1 MMSIPDDFIPVESP
15 FENMDLEK
23 LRQNISNYQPKIELS
38 ITPSVDIPP
47 NPIHETNRLLVEQ
60 NDKIN
65 ELTNKLESADFEIS
79 KQTKELQSI
88 NCENTKLNVQIE
100 VLNKTIDSQSDEL
113 KCLKNI
119 NAELKIANKSLKVNN
134 QSNKHYWRNT
144 ILISLGVGIFSFVLG
159 LFATEVKTILQEIL
173 KILQ

>member
-1 MMSIPDDFIPVESP
+1 MMSIPDDFIPVENS
-15 FENMDLEK
+15 FENIDLEK
-23 LRQNISNYQPKIELS
+23 FRQNISNYQPKIELP

-65 ELTNKLESADFEIS
+65 ELTGKLENADFKIS

-88 NCENTKLNVQIE
+88 NCENTKLNVKIE

-113 KCLKNI
+113 KCLRNI

-134 QSNKHYWRNT
+134 QSNRHYWRNT
-144 ILISLGVGIFSFVLG
+144 ILISLGVGVFSFVLG
-159 LFATEVKTILQEIL
+159 LFSTEAKTILQEIL